1 MGVSFRIERE
11 LLMVNSLLRS
21 KCKMRI
27 LIYSTFELLNSEKYC
42 RTNLQLKQIQN
53 HHWTY

>member
-1 MGVSFRIERE
+1 MGISFRIERE